1 VQPNRTMVVVVDDTP
16 AARDRLRELLA
27 ETEPTFPS
35 SPPGGPS
42 CGDEPLP
49 SDPVVLDDPI
59 VVRMLCEGPLQ
70 EAQDAAVRTVTRTMS
85 HELNQP
91 LALLLGLLELRAA
104 GAFGPDQSDELLDE
118 LHGATADLAAR
129 LERLSRAVRFAT
141 RDLAGYEF
149 LDVDRAL

>member
-1 VQPNRTMVVVVDDTP
+1 MQPNRTVVVVVDDTP
-16 AARDRLRELLA
+16 AARHRLRELLA
-27 ETEPTFPS
+27 ETEPSAWVQSTIGPHRS
-35 SPPGGPS
+35 EASPVGNP
-42 CGDEPLP
+42 D
-49 SDPVVLDDPI
+49 VLDDRL
-59 VVRMLCEGPLQ
+59 VVRMLCERPLR

-104 GAFGPDQSDELLDE
+104 RAYGPDQSDELLDE
-118 LHGATADLAAR
+118 LHGATVDLAAR

-141 RDLAGYEF
+141 KDLAGYEF

>member
-1 VQPNRTMVVVVDDTP
+1 MQPNRTVVVVVDDTP

-27 ETEPTFPS
+27 ETEPTFPG
-35 SPPGGPS
+35 SPTGGPS
-42 CGDEPLP
+42 GDESLP
-49 SDPVVLDDPI
+49 SEPVVLDDPI
-59 VVRMLCEGPLQ
+59 VVRMLCERPLQ

-104 GAFGPDQSDELLDE
+104 GAFGPDQRDELLDE

>member
-1 VQPNRTMVVVVDDTP
+1 MQPNRTVVVVVDDTP

-27 ETEPTFPS
+27 ESEPS
-35 SPPGGPS
+35 ASVPPTVGPQRS
-42 CGDEPLP
+42 GAPLVA
-49 SDPVVLDDPI
+49 DPIVLDDPI
-59 VVRMLCEGPLQ
+59 VVRMLCERPLR

-104 GAFGPDQSDELLDE
+104 GAYGPDQSDELLDE
-118 LHGATADLAAR
+118 LHGATVDLAAR

-141 RDLAGYEF
+141 KDLAGYEV